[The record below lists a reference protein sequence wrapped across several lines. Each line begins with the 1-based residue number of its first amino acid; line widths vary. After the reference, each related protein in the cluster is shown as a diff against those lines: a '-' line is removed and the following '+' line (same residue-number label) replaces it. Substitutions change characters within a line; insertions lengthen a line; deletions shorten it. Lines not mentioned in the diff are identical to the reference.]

1 MHSTSVLQYLPFLT
15 LMNTGETKKNG
26 RKMYLLD
33 VPVVAVAALT
43 DVLHFSI
50 HQWAIQYLFRV
61 LAEVY
66 LFRSQVAA
74 ANPENYV
81 APGTQWKLK
90 LKTKKEITQLMALHI
105 IFNFL
110 H

>member
-50 HQWAIQYLFRV
+50 HQ
-61 LAEVY
+61 
-66 LFRSQVAA
+66 
-74 ANPENYV
+74 
-81 APGTQWKLK
+81 
-90 LKTKKEITQLMALHI
+90 
-105 IFNFL
+105 
-110 H
+110 